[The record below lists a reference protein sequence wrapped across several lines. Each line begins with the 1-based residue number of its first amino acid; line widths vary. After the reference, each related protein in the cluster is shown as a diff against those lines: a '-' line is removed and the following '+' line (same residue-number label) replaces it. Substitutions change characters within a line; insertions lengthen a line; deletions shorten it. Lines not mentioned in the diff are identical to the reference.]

1 MFGNSLLS
9 ISPERMLNSPS
20 GAQMLEQAQQI
31 LAEEMENT
39 IRLIEEGR
47 EKMERLVGKLLEK
60 NQLMANEIEDILNA

>member
-1 MFGNSLLS
+1 
-9 ISPERMLNSPS
+9 MLNSPS